1 MKTTII
7 NEKNQ
12 RVTNVNF
19 NNVQSAYKADSKSLN
34 RLYRDLNEQSE
45 VCEDTKRM
53 LTIIYNGVKSN
64 SDKKTA
70 FISFCKRYSS
80 YKDNDNNI
88 VGLRKVAGYKEIK
101 RAYKEDKFTFAMFK
115 KCWLNY
121 QRDYNDVFQSN
132 LLCYDTFYSSKIT
145 PMSIQHTLNVHRVM
159 QKEILRKKVANKE
172 INKTIAQLQSQ
183 IEELKGNL
191 R

>member
-1 MKTTII
+1 MKTNII
-7 NEKNQ
+7 TEKKQ

-19 NNVQSAYKADSKSLN
+19 NNVQIAYKADSKSLN

-45 VCEDTKRM
+45 ICEDTKKM

-64 SDKKTA
+64 SDKKAA
-70 FISFCKRYSS
+70 FVSFCKHYSN
-80 YKDNDNNI
+80 YKDNSGNI
-88 VGLRKVAGYKEIK
+88 VVLRKVAGYKEIK
-101 RAYKEDKFTFAMFK
+101 RAYKEDSFTFTMFK

-121 QRDYNDVFQSN
+121 QRDYNDVYQPKTLQCN
-132 LLCYDTFYSSKIT
+132 TFYSAKIT
-145 PMSIQHTLNVHRVM
+145 PMTTQHALNIHRVL
-159 QKEILRKKVANKE
+159 QKEVLRKKVANKE
-172 INKTIAQLQSQ
+172 TSKAIAQLQAQ